1 MKPIV
6 SGFNAWFCT
15 VISAF
20 AIVILSVIGSL
31 FARDHHMM
39 MGLEEDPEDGKAV
52 AGSIFVAVAV
62 YAGFLVFCGFQG
74 WLNIRASRRGQI
86 SL

>member
-1 MKPIV
+1 
-6 SGFNAWFCT
+6 
-15 VISAF
+15 
-20 AIVILSVIGSL
+20 
-31 FARDHHMM
+31 MM

-52 AGSIFVAVAV
+52 AGSIFIAVAI